1 VDRGGLDDV
10 SHRLD
15 ADRRDKGTVSLSAGA
30 RLGQYE
36 ILSPLGAGGMGEV
49 YRARHVALGRE
60 AAIKVLPDALASDPE
75 RLKRFE
81 QEARTASALN
91 HPNIVTIYDIAEHD
105 GTRYLAMELVEG
117 KTLRERLAD
126 GPLELREVLV
136 VATQIAE
143 GLARAHAASIV
154 HRDLKL
160 DNVMLTADGRV
171 KILDFGLAKPALEA
185 ASVESEMSTASQLT
199 QPGSVPGTVPYMSPE
214 QAAARPVDHRSD
226 QFSFG
231 VVLYELVCGERPFQG
246 ASVATVLS
254 AILKEPPRPPRE
266 LRPEIPAD
274 LAAVILRCLAKEPS
288 KRYASTDELTAALG
302 RVAERLEG
310 GARGL
315 TVRWPAIAAALVV
328 LAALVGVGAWQWH
341 RASRVRWA
349 EREALPEINRLTEK
363 GDLGEAYRVALEAR
377 KYIPDSA
384 ELQKSL
390 DRITLPISVV
400 TEPPGARVLVKGY
413 ATPEAPWETLGETP
427 LQEVRIPYA
436 LLRWRIEKEG
446 FEPFEGAPFGAG
458 SLRALGRG
466 LTLAPAGTAPEGMV
480 RVPGG
485 VFNGIRD
492 LRPPGELPVVLVGD
506 YWIDRYEVT
515 NREFKEFV
523 DAGGYARREY
533 WSEPI
538 VDGERTLPWK
548 DVMEAFRDPTGRPGP
563 ATWQLGTYPEGE
575 GDLPVGGVS
584 WYEAAAYCAYR
595 EGSLPTIYHWY
606 HAAAL
611 GQLSDILRFSNLG
624 RERSVPVGSLQG
636 LGPYGTYDMAGNVK
650 EWCWNETRGR
660 RYVLGGAWND
670 PPYMYKHLVARSP
683 LERAATHGVRC
694 ARFIEPPSEP
704 LLEPVTPAWEFP
716 KAEPVSD
723 EVFEAYRAMYA
734 YDRTPLEAEVE
745 GVDDS
750 SPYWRKE
757 VVSFDAAYGNERV
770 LALLFL
776 PRGATPPFQVVVWF
790 PGGDAFASRSSE
802 RLASPFLFDFLPRSG
817 RALVYPIYKGMYERF
832 EPFKRAGTEWRDR
845 FIQWSK
851 DLGRT
856 IDYLETRED
865 LDHERLAY
873 YGFSTGATFGPI
885 LTAIDPR
892 FRASILLSG
901 GLLPVPLR
909 PEMNVVN
916 FAPRSR
922 VPTLMING
930 REDFILAVEEAQ
942 QPLFDLLGAPEED
955 KRHALLEGGHLPP
968 DRNAIIREVLDW
980 LDRYLGLLERH

>member
-1 VDRGGLDDV
+1 
-10 SHRLD
+10 
-15 ADRRDKGTVSLSAGA
+15 
-30 RLGQYE
+30 
-36 ILSPLGAGGMGEV
+36 MGEV

-60 AAIKVLPDALASDPE
+60 AAIKVLPDALAFDPE

-126 GPLELREVLV
+126 GPLDLREALV

-143 GLARAHAASIV
+143 GLARAHTAGVV
-154 HRDLKL
+154 HRDLKP
-160 DNVMLTADGRV
+160 DNLMLTVDGRV
-171 KILDFGLAKPALEA
+171 KILDFGLAKLALEA
-185 ASVESEMSTASQLT
+185 PEVGSEMSTASQLT

-246 ASVATVLS
+246 PSMATVLS

-266 LRPEIPAD
+266 LRPDLPAG
-274 LAAVILRCLAKEPS
+274 LAAVILRCLEKEPG
-288 KRYASTDELTAALG
+288 KRYASTDELTTELH
-302 RVAERLEG
+302 RVAARLSG
-310 GARGL
+310 GATGL
-315 TVRWPAIAAALVV
+315 TVRRPTIAAVLVV
-328 LAALVGVGAWQWH
+328 LATLAGAGAWLWH

-349 EREALPEINRLTEK
+349 EREALPEITRLTDRGE
-363 GDLGEAYRVALEAR
+363 LNEAYRLALEA
-377 KYIPDSA
+377 KKSIPDSA
-384 ELQKSL
+384 ELQRRI

-400 TEPPGARVLVKGY
+400 TKPPGARVLVKGY

-427 LQEVRIPYA
+427 LEEVRIPYA

-466 LTLAPAGTAPEGMV
+466 ITLAPAGTAPAGMV
-480 RVPGG
+480 RVPAG
-485 VFNGIRD
+485 VFEGIGG
-492 LRPPGELPVVLVGD
+492 LHPPRELPVVSVGD

-523 DAGGYARREY
+523 DAGGYASREY
-533 WSEPI
+533 WTQPI
-538 VDGERTLPWK
+538 VDGERTLAWEEA
-548 DVMEAFRDPTGRPGP
+548 MEAFRDKTGRPGP

-584 WYEAAAYCAYR
+584 WYEAAAYCSYR
-595 EGSLPTIYHWY
+595 ERSLPTIYHWY
-606 HAAAL
+606 HAAAF

-624 RERSVPVGSLQG
+624 REGPVPVGSLQG

-670 PPYMYKHLVARSP
+670 PPYMYQHLVARSP
-683 LERAATHGVRC
+683 LDRAATHGVRC
-694 ARFIEPPSEP
+694 ARFIEPASEP
-704 LLEPVTPAWEFP
+704 LLASVTPAWEFP

-745 GVDDS
+745 SVDDS

-776 PRGATPPFQVVVWF
+776 PRNGTPPFQAVVWF
-790 PGGDAFASRSSE
+790 PGGDAFAARSSE

-832 EPFKRAGTEWRDR
+832 EPFSRTGTGFRDH
-845 FIQWSK
+845 FLQWSK

-856 IDYLETRED
+856 VDYLETRED
-865 LDHERLAY
+865 LDPERRAY
-873 YGFSTGATFGPI
+873 YGFSTGASFGPI
-885 LTAIDPR
+885 FTALDPR
-892 FRASILLSG
+892 FRASILIGG

-909 PEMNVVN
+909 PEMDVVN

-942 QPLFDLLGAPEED
+942 RPFFDLLGAPEGD

-980 LDRYLGLLERH
+980 LDRYLGPLERH